1 MRVLC
6 VGALSIVYCA
16 AAFCQIPDLSCTNYI
31 TVIAENGLVV
41 DELNADEKRA
51 PASMVKLNL
60 VLLVAEGLDSGK
72 WTLDSQITVS
82 KTAQSMGG
90 TQVQIKA
97 GDVFSLDTL
106 MQAVCVASANDGAY
120 AVAEGLWGDEATYL
134 AAANVRAKELGMT
147 NTTIRSVHGLPPSAG
162 ELADETTARD
172 MAILSSACVMNAQV
186 MKWVGMK
193 ELVFRPGEDPKQ
205 NTNKLLAR
213 MDGCDGLKTGYTR
226 AAGFC
231 LTATAIRND
240 VRLITV
246 VMGCPRLKDRFDTA
260 DVLMEDAFTKV
271 RRVRLLAADTLVDPA
286 ITLRNA
292 TQSALR
298 LAPEHDVWVTAKE
311 ADFKQMT
318 FETTTPKLLQ
328 APLTMGQQ
336 AGSVTVKLAG
346 RVIGETPLRV
356 PIAVEE
362 PSVFWK
368 LTHRVREKA
377 EEAQPAYGG

>member
-1 MRVLC
+1 MRILC
-6 VGALSIVYCA
+6 VGALSIV
-16 AAFCQIPDLSCTNYI
+16 FCVSTFAQSPPLSCTNYI
-31 TVIAENGLVV
+31 TVIADNGLVV

-51 PASMVKLNL
+51 PASMVKLIL
-60 VLLVAEGLDSGK
+60 VLMVAEGLETGK
-72 WTLDSQITVS
+72 WGLDTEITVS
-82 KTAQSMGG
+82 VTAQSMGG

-97 GDVFSLDTL
+97 GDVYSLDTL
-106 MQAVCVASANDGAY
+106 MQAVCVASANDGSY

-134 AAANVRAKELGMT
+134 AAANVRAQELGMA

-162 ELADETTARD
+162 ELADDTTARD
-172 MAILSSACVMNAQV
+172 MATLSSACVMNTQI

-231 LTATAIRND
+231 LTATAMRND

-271 RRVRLLAADTLVDPA
+271 RRVRLLAADSLVDPA
-286 ITLRNA
+286 IA
-292 TQSALR
+292 
-298 LAPEHDVWVTAKE
+298 
-311 ADFKQMT
+311 
-318 FETTTPKLLQ
+318 
-328 APLTMGQQ
+328 MGQQ
-336 AGSVTVKLAG
+336 AGTVTVKLAG
-346 RVIGETPLRV
+346 RVLGETPLRV
-356 PIAVEE
+356 PMAVEE

-377 EEAQPAYGG
+377 DEAQPAFGG